1 MLQTLDIEMW
11 CLAFI
16 RLSSNPFVE
25 GVACTQYFITTLTQL
40 LTMIYFNSRIEHLY
54 IDTFVLVPLIQ
65 TTTHTPLDSHESD
78 NDTFDASA
86 VIIPLSQS
94 SSSTTAAGGRGVIP
108 HWPVNSAS

>member
-1 MLQTLDIEMW
+1 
-11 CLAFI
+11 
-16 RLSSNPFVE
+16 
-25 GVACTQYFITTLTQL
+25 
-40 LTMIYFNSRIEHLY
+40 MIYFNSRIEHLY

-108 HWPVNSAS
+108 HWPVNSAN